1 MIKSDSADLS
11 LKMLFDM
18 NLDRVRF
25 ETEYGTF
32 MELALPNKEIQRVYN
47 TEIQSMIM
55 LWQGLK
61 SRFIDR
67 DIRDIAKYG
76 IAFYGKKVEIAM

>member
-32 MELALPNKEIQRVYN
+32 MELALPNKEIHSWLRGTVDDN
-47 TEIQSMIM
+47 VMA
-55 LWQGLK
+55 GLEK
-61 SRFIDR
+61 SLYR
-67 DIRDIAKYG
+67 
-76 IAFYGKKVEIAM
+76 

>member
-1 MIKSDSADLS
+1 
-11 LKMLFDM
+11 
-18 NLDRVRF
+18 
-25 ETEYGTF
+25 
-32 MELALPNKEIQRVYN
+32 
-47 TEIQSMIM
+47 MIM

-76 IAFYGKKVEIAM
+76 IAFYGKKVGIAM

>member
-47 TEIQSMIM
+47 TEILSWLRGTVDDNVMA
-55 LWQGLK
+55 GHEK
-61 SRFIDR
+61 SLYR
-67 DIRDIAKYG
+67 
-76 IAFYGKKVEIAM
+76 

>member
-25 ETEYGTF
+25 ETEKTFFTTDGKNAPLMF
-32 MELALPNKEIQRVYN
+32 MERVM
-47 TEIQSMIM
+47 S
-55 LWQGLK
+55 W
-61 SRFIDR
+61 
-67 DIRDIAKYG
+67 
-76 IAFYGKKVEIAM
+76 

>member
-32 MELALPNKEIQRVYN
+32 MELALPNKEIQ
-47 TEIQSMIM
+47 SMIM